1 MKTPFEA
8 AMNPQ
13 KKKTVTKTD
22 NPDKLLSLSAI

>member
-22 NPDKLLSLSAI
+22 KPDKLLLSVI